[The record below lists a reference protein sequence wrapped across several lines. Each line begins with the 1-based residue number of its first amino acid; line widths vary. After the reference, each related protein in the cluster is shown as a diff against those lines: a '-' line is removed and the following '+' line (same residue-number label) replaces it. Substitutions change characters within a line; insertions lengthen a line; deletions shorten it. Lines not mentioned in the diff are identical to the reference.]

1 MPGHIVRRSPTSSWT
16 VVIDLEPDPQTG
28 HRRQLSRAVRGPK
41 RDAEHLLIELLSQR
55 DRGVNVRTDR
65 LTVGQYL
72 TDWLSG
78 LAVRVRPTTATR
90 YRGLMT
96 LHVIPQLGGIRL
108 RRLSVNQVN
117 ALLAD
122 RLAAGSAP
130 RTVSHIRAVL
140 RKALN
145 DAVRADLL
153 WRNVAALASA
163 PLVPSR
169 RLDPMS
175 QDEALAILA
184 ATVSTPNGAVVA
196 TALCT
201 GLRQGEILG
210 LRWVD
215 IDLDRGRLRVAGA
228 LQHFGG
234 RFHLVEPKSAS
245 SRRTI
250 PVPPPLV
257 PILRSHRAAQAKA
270 QLVAGSAWEELIPG
284 LVFTTTL
291 GRPLHGVSV
300 TQEFQLACARAQLP
314 RRRFHDLRHGT
325 ATLLLAAG
333 VDLKTISTLLGHST
347 ITLTANTYAG
357 VVPALT
363 ADAMDRLGALLTPVS
378 LDAL

>member
-1 MPGHIVRRSPTSSWT
+1 M
-16 VVIDLEPDPQTG
+16 VIDLEPDPKTG
-28 HRRQLSRAVRGPK
+28 RRRQVSRAVRGPK
-41 RDAEHLLIELLSQR
+41 REAQLVLHELLSQR
-55 DRGVNVRTDR
+55 DRGVNVRSDR

-72 TDWLSG
+72 TEWLTG

-90 YRGLMT
+90 YRSLLT
-96 LHVIPQLGGIRL
+96 LHVIPQLGGIKL
-108 RRLSVNQVN
+108 TRLSVNQVN

-130 RTVSHIRAVL
+130 RTVRHIRAVL

-163 PLVPSR
+163 PLVPSH

-184 ATVSTPNGAVVA
+184 VTASTRIGAVVA
-196 TALCT
+196 TALFT

-234 RFHLVEPKSAS
+234 RFRLVEPKSAS

-257 PILRSHRAAQAKA
+257 PILRSRRAVQAEA
-270 QLVAGSAWEELIPG
+270 RLVAGSAWDKSIPG
-284 LVFTTTL
+284 LVFTSTL
-291 GRPLHGVSV
+291 GHPLHGVSV
-300 TQEFQLACARAQLP
+300 TQEFQSVCARARLP

-363 ADAMDRLGALLTPVS
+363 ADAMERLGALLTPVS

>member
-1 MPGHIVRRSPTSSWT
+1 
-16 VVIDLEPDPQTG
+16 VIDLEPDPKTG
-28 HRRQLSRAVRGPK
+28 HRRQISRAVRGSK
-41 RDAEHLLIELLSQR
+41 REAQLVLVELLSQR
-55 DRGVNVRTDR
+55 DRGVNLRTDR

-72 TDWLSG
+72 TDWLRG
-78 LAVRVRPTTATR
+78 LTVRVRPTTATR

-96 LHVIPQLGGIRL
+96 LHVIPQLGGVKL
-108 RRLSVNQVN
+108 TRLSVNQVN

-163 PLVPSR
+163 PLVPGR

-175 QDEALAILA
+175 QDEAVAILA
-184 ATVSTPNGAVVA
+184 VTASTRIGALVA
-196 TALCT
+196 TALFT

-228 LQHFGG
+228 LQRFGG
-234 RFHLVEPKSAS
+234 RFRLVEPKSAS

-250 PVPPPLV
+250 PVPPPLL

-270 QLVAGSAWEELIPG
+270 QLVAGSAWEESIPG

-291 GRPLHGVSV
+291 GHPLYGVSV
-300 TQEFQLACARAQLP
+300 TQEFQSACARAHLP
-314 RRRFHDLRHGT
+314 RRRFHDLRHAT
-325 ATLLLAAG
+325 ATLLLTAG

-363 ADAMDRLGALLTPVS
+363 SDAMERLGALLVPRS
-378 LDAL
+378 LNAP